1 MENQQPPYV
10 VETKDYSI
18 REFNSTLSKTFTRM
32 FTGLLITALAAII
45 TYGTSLIIFVEQY
58 YWLLAIAEII
68 MVLVFSLGFKKLSP
82 TAVTALF
89 YGYAILNGVTL
100 STIFRV
106 YSLGTIG
113 KSFVMTAALFGVLAY
128 MGHSTD
134 KDLTKMGPILLT
146 ALLIGIIATIINL
159 LWGSTMFSII
169 LDWVMLFI
177 FAGLTIYDM
186 NKMKMMSQTIQ
197 NDSASLEKMY
207 IYCAMQLYLDFI
219 NIFLRIL
226 RILGRANRK

>member
-18 REFNSTLSKTFTRM
+18 REFNDTLSKTFTRM
-32 FTGLLITALAAII
+32 FIGLLVTALSAIV
-45 TYGTSLIIFVEQY
+45 TYRTSLILYVAQY

-106 YSLGTIG
+106 YSLEMIG

>member
-1 MENQQPPYV
+1 MENDQQAYV
-10 VETKDYSI
+10 LNSNDYSI

-45 TYGTSLIIFVEQY
+45 TYGTSLILFVEHY

-100 STIFRV
+100 STIFIV
-106 YSLGTIG
+106 YDLALIG
-113 KSFVMTAALFGVLAY
+113 KSFIITAILFGALAY
-128 MGHSTD
+128 LGHSTD

-159 LWGSTMFSII
+159 LLGSTMFSIV

-207 IYCAMQLYLDFI
+207 IYCAMELYLDFI

>member
-1 MENQQPPYV
+1 MENDQQAYV
-10 VETKDYSI
+10 LNSNDYSI

-45 TYGTSLIIFVEQY
+45 TYGTSLILFVEQY

-159 LWGSTMFSII
+159 FLGSTIFSVV

-207 IYCAMQLYLDFI
+207 IYCAMELYLDFI

>member
-1 MENQQPPYV
+1 MENNQQAYV
-10 VETKDYSI
+10 LNSNDYSI

-32 FTGLLITALAAII
+32 FTGLLLTALSAIV
-45 TYGTSLIIFVEQY
+45 TYRTNLIFIVANY
-58 YWLLAIAEII
+58 YWLLAIAELAV
-68 MVLVFSLGFKKLSP
+68 VLIFSLAFKKLSYK
-82 TAVTALF
+82 AVTALF

-100 STIFRV
+100 STIFIV
-106 YSLGTIG
+106 YDLALIG
-113 KSFVMTAALFGVLAY
+113 KSFIITAILFGALAY
-128 MGHSTD
+128 LGHSTD
-134 KDLTKMGPILLT
+134 KDLTKMRPILLT
-146 ALLIGIIATIINL
+146 ALLIGFIATIINL
-159 LWGSTMFSII
+159 LLGSTMFSII

-226 RILGRANRK
+226 RILGRANKK

>member
-1 MENQQPPYV
+1 MESEQQAYILNSN
-10 VETKDYSI
+10 DYSI
-18 REFNSTLSKTFTRM
+18 REFNGTLSKTFTRM
-32 FTGLLITALAAII
+32 FTGLLITALSAII
-45 TYGTSLIIFVEQY
+45 TNRTSLIYFVAQY
-58 YWLLAIAEII
+58 YWLLAIVELVV
-68 MVLVFSLGFKKLSP
+68 VLVFSLGFKKLSP

-106 YSLGTIG
+106 YSLEMIG

-159 LWGSTMFSII
+159 FLGSTMFSIV

-207 IYCAMQLYLDFI
+207 IYCAMELYLDFI

>member
-1 MENQQPPYV
+1 MENDQQAYV
-10 VETKDYSI
+10 LNSNDYSI

-45 TYGTSLIIFVEQY
+45 TYGTSLILFVEHY

-100 STIFRV
+100 STIFIV
-106 YSLGTIG
+106 YDL
-113 KSFVMTAALFGVLAY
+113 AL
-128 MGHSTD
+128 
-134 KDLTKMGPILLT
+134 I
-146 ALLIGIIATIINL
+146 LIGIIATIINL
-159 LWGSTMFSII
+159 LLGSTMFSII

-207 IYCAMQLYLDFI
+207 IYCAMELYLDFI

>member
-1 MENQQPPYV
+1 MENDQQAYV
-10 VETKDYSI
+10 LNSNDYSI

-68 MVLVFSLGFKKLSP
+68 MVLVFSLGFKKLLP

-146 ALLIGIIATIINL
+146 ALLIGFIATIINL
-159 LWGSTMFSII
+159 LLGSTMFSII

-207 IYCAMQLYLDFI
+207 IYCAMELYLDFI

>member
-1 MENQQPPYV
+1 MENNQQAYV
-10 VETKDYSI
+10 LNSNDYSI

-45 TYGTSLIIFVEQY
+45 TYGTSLILFVEHY

>member
-1 MENQQPPYV
+1 MENEQQAYV
-10 VETKDYSI
+10 LNSNDYSI
-18 REFNSTLSKTFTRM
+18 REFNGTLSKTFTRM
-32 FTGLLITALAAII
+32 FSGLLITALAAII
-45 TYGTSLIIFVEQY
+45 TNSTSLIYFVAQY
-58 YWLLAIAEII
+58 YWLLAIVELVV
-68 MVLVFSLGFKKLSP
+68 VLVFSLGFKKLSP

-106 YSLGTIG
+106 YSLEMIG

-159 LWGSTMFSII
+159 FLGSTMFSIV

-207 IYCAMQLYLDFI
+207 IYCAMELYLDFI

>member
-1 MENQQPPYV
+1 MENEQQAYV
-10 VETKDYSI
+10 LNSNDYSI
-18 REFNSTLSKTFTRM
+18 REFNGTLSKTFTRM
-32 FTGLLITALAAII
+32 FTGLLITALTAII
-45 TYGTSLIIFVEQY
+45 TNRTILFDFVAQY

-68 MVLVFSLGFKKLSP
+68 VVLVFSLGFRKLSP

-100 STIFRV
+100 STIFAV
-106 YSLGTIG
+106 YSLGIIG
-113 KSFVMTAALFGVLAY
+113 KSFFMTAALFGVLAY

-134 KDLTKMGPILLT
+134 KDLAKMGPILLT

-159 LWGSTMFSII
+159 FLGSTLFSIV

-207 IYCAMQLYLDFI
+207 IYCAMELYLDFI

-226 RILGRANRK
+226 RILGRANKK

>member
-1 MENQQPPYV
+1 MESEQQAYV
-10 VETKDYSI
+10 LNSNDYSI
-18 REFNSTLSKTFTRM
+18 REFNGTLSKTFTRM
-32 FTGLLITALAAII
+32 FTGLLITALSAII
-45 TYGTSLIIFVEQY
+45 TYSTSLILYVAQY

-68 MVLVFSLGFKKLSP
+68 VVLVFSLGFRKLSP

-100 STIFRV
+100 STIFAV
-106 YSLGTIG
+106 YSLGMIG

-146 ALLIGIIATIINL
+146 ALVIGIIATIINL
-159 LWGSTMFSII
+159 FLGSTIFSIV

-207 IYCAMQLYLDFI
+207 IYCAMELYLDFI

>member
-1 MENQQPPYV
+1 MENDQQAYV
-10 VETKDYSI
+10 LNSNDYSI

-45 TYGTSLIIFVEQY
+45 TYGTSLILFVEHY

-100 STIFRV
+100 STIFIV
-106 YSLGTIG
+106 YDLALIG
-113 KSFVMTAALFGVLAY
+113 KSFIITAILFGALAY
-128 MGHSTD
+128 LGHSTD

-159 LWGSTMFSII
+159 FLGSTMFSIV

-207 IYCAMQLYLDFI
+207 IYCAMELYLDFI

>member
-1 MENQQPPYV
+1 
-10 VETKDYSI
+10 
-18 REFNSTLSKTFTRM
+18 
-32 FTGLLITALAAII
+32 
-45 TYGTSLIIFVEQY
+45 
-58 YWLLAIAEII
+58 

-207 IYCAMQLYLDFI
+207 IYCAMELYLDFI

>member
-1 MENQQPPYV
+1 MENNQQAYV
-10 VETKDYSI
+10 LNSNDYSI

-45 TYGTSLIIFVEQY
+45 TYGTSLILFVEQY

-89 YGYAILNGVTL
+89 YGYAVLNGVTL
-100 STIFRV
+100 STIFEV
-106 YSLGTIG
+106 YSLGIIS
-113 KSFVMTAALFGVLAY
+113 KSFFMTAALFGVLAY

-159 LWGSTMFSII
+159 FLGSTMFSIV

-207 IYCAMQLYLDFI
+207 IYCAMELYLDFI

>member
-1 MENQQPPYV
+1 MENDQQAYV
-10 VETKDYSI
+10 LNSNDYSI

-32 FTGLLITALAAII
+32 FTGLLITALAAIV
-45 TYGTSLIIFVEQY
+45 TYRTSLILFVEQY

-100 STIFRV
+100 STIFAV
-106 YSLGTIG
+106 YSLGIIS
-113 KSFVMTAALFGVLAY
+113 KSFFITAALFGVLAY

-159 LWGSTMFSII
+159 FLGSTMFSIV

-207 IYCAMQLYLDFI
+207 IYCAMELYLDFI

>member
-1 MENQQPPYV
+1 MENDQQAYV
-10 VETKDYSI
+10 LNSNDYSI

-45 TYGTSLIIFVEQY
+45 TYGTSLILFVEHY

-68 MVLVFSLGFKKLSP
+68 MVLVFSLGFKKLLP

-159 LWGSTMFSII
+159 FLGSTMFSIV

-207 IYCAMQLYLDFI
+207 IYCAMELYLDFI